1 MKFHQVEKI
10 DLGSCTV
17 SLWLW
22 RGEKR
27 GRILRPKKQE
37 GGKIVTELLP
47 QIGDVP
53 AEEAVK
59 RVVGLKERIPFPIV
73 VFDPEQLWEREW
85 GEIVPRR
92 QLATQRLVFCSGGGN
107 KESRP
112 RWDLVSIPV
121 RMPVGPDE
129 SDQHRLFK
137 PAIGSGVP
145 GVGFWPLFGVA
156 SREKDQPTRKGDR
169 CTNEHRMYRRRP
181 QRHQSN

>member
-92 QLATQRLVFCSGGGN
+92 QLATQRLVFCNGGGN

-129 SDQHRLFK
+129 SDQHRLFN
-137 PAIGSGVP
+137 P
-145 GVGFWPLFGVA
+145 
-156 SREKDQPTRKGDR
+156 R
-169 CTNEHRMYRRRP
+169 
-181 QRHQSN
+181 